1 MPNLNRLRDFV
12 SAATRAT
19 YRYGEDE
26 PALLA
31 RIEPLLQ
38 DLVAHDD
45 WLPDEYAVP
54 DERYYRQYLLHADPL
69 ERLSIV
75 SFVWGPGQKTPI
87 HDHLVWGAVGVL
99 RGAETSTSYS
109 RRADGSLAA
118 GDRERLEAGRVV
130 TVSPTIGDIH
140 EIANA
145 FADRPSIS
153 IHVYGGN
160 IGAVR
165 RHVFDPL
172 TGAQKEFISGYYNR
186 TIPNLWDRSEAA

>member
-1 MPNLNRLRDFV
+1 MPNLDRLRDFV
-12 SAATRAT
+12 SGATRAT

-26 PALLA
+26 PALLN

-87 HDHLVWGAVGVL
+87 HDHRVWGAVGVL
-99 RGAETSTSYS
+99 RGAETSTSYI
-109 RRADGSLAA
+109 RRTDGSLVA

-172 TGAQKEFISGYYNR
+172 TGAQKEFISGYYNH
-186 TIPNLWDRSEAA
+186 TIPNLWDRSKAA